1 MLQVTV
7 INILLLLSSFL
18 TIIASLIV
26 YTTRKKFPANAY
38 LTAGL
43 ISTAVWGF
51 AVYVTIS
58 TGNILIGNLAF
69 ASAALIP
76 AFLILFVLSFSEI
89 LTKKWQWIVLLPAFA
104 IAILSLIPKLLSE
117 EISVSKGSIE
127 MIKAGRCLVVY
138 DSYFIIYAVI
148 LFYLLFSAQKKSE
161 GVRKVQMDYLIF
173 GLGLSLLFGAL
184 FNMLLPL
191 FGIFEFN
198 NLGPVFILFM
208 SSAVAYAATRHYLG
222 ETQVIFSE
230 LWASLLILILV
241 VWLAVN
247 FSLFNFIIFALVISI
262 CILFVR
268 TVLSEARKNHELIR
282 QKRQLEVDK
291 NDLQKLDRMKD
302 EFLNMATHELNTPVS
317 VLRGKLSMI
326 FDENFGGFSQ
336 GQKDFLRPAL
346 IQTKRLIR
354 LFQQILEVAQIDQ
367 GKVDLSKNG
376 TNLIELLQQSMKKYD
391 EEAGQKG
398 VTLTL
403 EKSKE
408 YELLIDAG
416 KISEAF
422 ENLLSNAI
430 KFTPEKGH
438 VVAKV
443 SDDGDQV
450 RISVADEGIGIE
462 KENAEHIFEKF
473 YQAGRFD
480 KVSPVE
486 QQGSGLG
493 LYIVRKYIE
502 LHGGKIGFESSAGK
516 GTVFYFTLPLK

>member
-1 MLQVTV
+1 MLQGTI

-18 TIIASLIV
+18 TIIASMVV
-26 YTTRKKFPANAY
+26 YTTRKKFPANGY

-43 ISTAVWGF
+43 VATAVWGF
-51 AVYVTIS
+51 AIYATII
-58 TGNILIGNLAF
+58 TGSLKVGNLSF

-76 AFLILFVLSFSEI
+76 AFLILFILSFSGE
-89 LTKKWQWIVLLPAFA
+89 LTKKWQLFTLIPAVA
-104 IAILSLIPKLLSE
+104 ISIFSLIPEMLSR
-117 EISVSKGSIE
+117 EISVSKGYIE
-127 MIKAGRCLVVY
+127 MIAPGRYLAVF
-138 DSYFIIYAVI
+138 DIYFGLYAII
-148 LFYLLFSAQKKSE
+148 LFYLLFKAWRNSAGIKKIQ
-161 GVRKVQMDYLIF
+161 VDYLIF

-184 FNMLLPL
+184 FNMFLPW
-191 FGIFEFN
+191 FGIYEFN

-208 SSAVAYAATRHYLG
+208 SSAVAYAATKHYLG

-241 VWLAVN
+241 VWLGVN
-247 FSLFNFIIFALVISI
+247 FSLFNVLIFALVISI
-262 CILFVR
+262 CVLFVR
-268 TVLSEARKNHELIR
+268 TVLSEARKNHELSR
-282 QKRQLEVDK
+282 QKRQLEIDK
-291 NDLQKLDRMKD
+291 NELQKLDQMKD

-336 GQKDFLRPAL
+336 SQKDFLAPAMV
-346 IQTKRLIR
+346 QTKRLIR
-354 LFQQILEVAQIDQ
+354 LFQQIIEVAQIDQ
-367 GKVDLSKNG
+367 GKVELFKNE
-376 TNLIELLQQSMKKYD
+376 TNLTELLEQSIKKYKA
-391 EEAGQKG
+391 EADQKG
-398 VTLTL
+398 IALSL

-408 YELLIDAG
+408 YKISVDAG

-422 ENLLSNAI
+422 ENLVSNAI

-438 VVAKV
+438 VEARISEDGDSVKV
-443 SDDGDQV
+443 SV
-450 RISVADEGIGIE
+450 SDEGIGIE
-462 KENAEHIFEKF
+462 KEKAEHIFEKF

-493 LYIVRKYIE
+493 LYIVKKYIE
-502 LHGGKIGFESSAGK
+502 LHGGKIGFESNAGK